1 MLTTMILMVG
11 CSTLPGLETTPSAFA
26 ENQVTP
32 NPILS
37 DCATM
42 VFNQDGSVKT
52 TSFEPCP
59 SPQQNP
65 LGFLWWMLQA
75 LWR

>member
-1 MLTTMILMVG
+1 MITVFVLLVG
-11 CSTLPGLETTPSAFA
+11 CSTLPGLEHNQSLAGG
-26 ENQVTP
+26 QVTS
-32 NPILS
+32 NVILS
-37 DCATM
+37 KCATIM
-42 VFNQDGSVKT
+42 FNRDGSVKT